1 MSQNNQGN
9 LPAIKAISQSPAMIK
24 RLNDLSVDSA
34 SFMTSVLSICTD
46 NKQLVNCDANSI
58 WAAAVKAAVL
68 NLPIDKELGCA
79 YLVPYKGQAQFQLGW
94 RGFVQLAL
102 RSKEYKK
109 IRATPVYSDEIDSY
123 DPVSGEFTFTKG
135 FKATSQRF
143 TGGQPFGYY
152 AKLTLLSG
160 YEATGFMTYNQV
172 EDHAKKYS
180 QAYKYDLSKGY
191 KSSPWSTDRDSMGNK
206 TVLKMLLKNYGP
218 LSIDMQKA
226 LVSDTEDNVEPEIE
240 TIPEAK
246 IVEPVQA
253 VKAEVPSS
261 ESQPFSKF

>member
-1 MSQNNQGN
+1 MTHNNQGN

-34 SFMTSVLSICTD
+34 SFMASVLSICTD

-58 WAAAVKAAVL
+58 WAAAIKAAVL

-102 RSKEYKK
+102 RSKEYKS
-109 IRATPVYSDEIDSY
+109 IRATPVYTDEIDSY
-123 DPVSGEFTFTKG
+123 NPVSGEFTFVKG
-135 FKATSQRF
+135 FKSTSERF

-152 AKLTLLSG
+152 AKITLISG
-160 YEATGFMTYNQV
+160 YEATGFMTYDQV
-172 EDHAKKYS
+172 ENHAKKYS
-180 QAYKYDLSKGY
+180 QAYKYDLSKRY
-191 KSSPWSTDRDSMGNK
+191 KSSPWSTGRDAMGNK

-218 LSIDMQKA
+218 LSIEMQKA
-226 LVSDTEDNVEPEIE
+226 LVSDNEDEVLPEIE
-240 TIPEAK
+240 DIPEAK
-246 IVEPVQA
+246 V
-253 VKAEVPSS
+253 EVPKTQ
-261 ESQPFSKF
+261 EVKQPIEDEERGF